1 MTKPPRDAA
10 EIEKIREAILDA
22 AVEIM
27 HGSGFQGLTM
37 RKIASAME
45 MSATNLYNYFSNKDE
60 IYIHILI
67 RGFRLLYED
76 LRRAFDTYELP
87 LEKAMG
93 FIKSYMDF
101 GMQKHHY
108 YEIMFSPD
116 LPKYMDYIG
125 TPLESVARIELDYS
139 EKIIALAMEIA
150 ASVMAIL
157 RVDDIE
163 ATRLRMIEIW
173 CTLHGM
179 ILLRRSNLVGYAV
192 SDPDKF
198 FDQIIDNVLFRK

>member
-1 MTKPPRDAA
+1 MTKAPRDAA

-37 RKIASAME
+37 RKIASEMG

-76 LRRAFDTYELP
+76 LRRAFDNDEP
-87 LEKAMG
+87 PMEKAMG

-125 TPLESVARIELDYS
+125 TPLESVAKIELDYS

-150 ASVMAIL
+150 ASVMTIL

-192 SDPDKF
+192 SDPDTF

>member
-1 MTKPPRDAA
+1 MTKPPRDAG
-10 EIEKIREAILDA
+10 EIDKVREAILDA

-37 RKIASAME
+37 RRIASSMK
-45 MSATNLYNYFSNKDE
+45 MSATNLYNYFSNKDD

-76 LRRAFDTYELP
+76 LRLASEKDDMP
-87 LEKAMG
+87 LEKAKA
-93 FIKSYMDF
+93 FIRSYLHF
-101 GMQKHHY
+101 GMHNHHY

-116 LPKYMDYIG
+116 LPKYHDYIG
-125 TPLESVARIELDYS
+125 SPFETVAKIELDYS
-139 EKIIALAMEIA
+139 EKIIALAMDIA
-150 ASVMAIL
+150 GNVMKFL
-157 RVDDIE
+157 HVDDLE
-163 ATRLRMIEIW
+163 AVKIRMIEIW

-192 SDPDKF
+192 DNPEQL
-198 FDQIIDNVLFRK
+198 FDQIIENVLIRQ